1 VAKKTRIHKPQVA
14 QRFRELQ
21 SSRLKLHRLQPPRPL
36 RDARA
41 TAAFVKER
49 RIVMSTGRSS
59 LPVLAEAIAGEP
71 IAGSWM
77 AHPAVYHIY
86 RILGGLS
93 RYNLPAAPL
102 ILGKET
108 ILDPSLGPAVERI
121 AADRERQARARVQ
134 LPPLA
139 RRLLDEVEARG
150 RVRMDHWG
158 VRTPE
163 ARRARLL
170 LERQLLVVSSSIHTE
185 GGYHTAVVAPW
196 SQGKLSRRFR
206 NDAARSTLSAAV
218 DQVLLASVRSAVLVP
233 EREVRRWLIVGAER
247 VKTLLQ
253 EGKLERLP
261 GPGGFWLTSRQ

>member
-1 VAKKTRIHKPQVA
+1 MTERRKLRREGKSRQSWIPTALNRAPKAGGASVAKQPPIPKPQLA

-21 SSRLKLHRLQPPRPL
+21 SSRLTLHRLQPPRPL

-77 AHPAVYHIY
+77 AHPAVYRIY
-86 RILGGLS
+86 HILGGLS

-121 AADRERQARARVQ
+121 AADPQRRPGARGQ
-134 LPPLA
+134 LSLLA

-150 RVRMDHWG
+150 RVRMDQWD
-158 VRTPE
+158 VPYRE
-163 ARRARLL
+163 ARRGRPPRLGPPL
-170 LERQLLVVSSSIHTE
+170 GGRRGRPTESHPHT
-185 GGYHTAVVAPW
+185 P
-196 SQGKLSRRFR
+196 
-206 NDAARSTLSAAV
+206 
-218 DQVLLASVRSAVLVP
+218 
-233 EREVRRWLIVGAER
+233 
-247 VKTLLQ
+247 
-253 EGKLERLP
+253 
-261 GPGGFWLTSRQ
+261 